1 MAIGHGLGKGV
12 IALEI
17 VPIGI
22 GTAVGMCCRYQRP
35 WPASTRFVKA
45 AGVNTRKKINSLVFI
60 ILDMWLVRICYCKYT
75 HFLVATEK
83 KIVGLKKSCNFAF
96 YLNTITSN
104 EKD

>member
-1 MAIGHGLGKGV
+1 MAIGHELGKGV

-45 AGVNTRKKINSLVFI
+45 AGVNVRKMINSLVFI
-60 ILDMWLVRICYCKYT
+60 ILYFRLMVVCFCKYT
-75 HFLVATEK
+75 HFLMATEK
-83 KIVGLKKSCNFAF
+83 KIVGMRKKS
-96 YLNTITSN
+96 
-104 EKD
+104 